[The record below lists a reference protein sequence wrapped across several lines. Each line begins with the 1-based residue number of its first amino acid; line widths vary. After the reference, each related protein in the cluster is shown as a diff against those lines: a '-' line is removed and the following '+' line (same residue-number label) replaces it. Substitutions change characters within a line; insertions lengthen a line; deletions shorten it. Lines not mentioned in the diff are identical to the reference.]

1 MRTLHFGWVSFCE
14 GELTEPGTIGI
25 KFKEG
30 LNSIAEKSG
39 MSLDGRVYVCYFA
52 NQEFLK
58 TIIAVFLS

>member
-25 KFKEG
+25 KV